1 MTRGISVRVSGNGPS
16 SVTVHGLI
24 DALWERCAPLLWRV
38 EDAEVNG
45 HDRGPEGQAR
55 LDALIHERRGV
66 GAQELVDTLRAVGQ
80 LVEGELVGV
89 DSTGRQI
96 LRITI
101 VDGAS
106 VDVESEEEALLSLI
120 EARFSRA
127 ARFSDEEMPG
137 PRRA

>member
-1 MTRGISVRVSGNGPS
+1 MRGVSVRVSGNGPS
-16 SVTVHGLI
+16 PVTVHGLI
-24 DALWERCAPLLWRV
+24 EATWERCAPLLWRV

-89 DSTGRQI
+89 DSSGRQI
-96 LRITI
+96 LRITL

-127 ARFSDEEMPG
+127 ARFSDEETPG